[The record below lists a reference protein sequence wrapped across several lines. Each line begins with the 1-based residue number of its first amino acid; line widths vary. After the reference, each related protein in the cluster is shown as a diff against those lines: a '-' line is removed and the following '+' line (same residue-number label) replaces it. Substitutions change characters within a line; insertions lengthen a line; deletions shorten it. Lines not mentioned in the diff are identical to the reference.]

1 MSIATI
7 WWRGTFSCFI
17 HSIHY
22 TLYTIHS
29 IHNTDNAV
37 CLLQNASQLSWPI
50 NWHLISDFL
59 SFSHILLDHPR
70 LWAALCSWPQWVTC
84 RTPTYCRPQ
93 RVGGARRTS
102 SSRGVRL
109 TGSTTTATTRDISIN
124 ISNLQSYEDWIIF
137 TENGFTFILVLVIL
151 DRVWYKRPRCLSD
164 VNCVPHTNH
173 HHNFLQIPA
182 TRDTKLTW
190 RTNWLLKILSHLK
203 CKVFYIKFIFWFI

>member
-1 MSIATI
+1 MCRYPIIISNHCILKQEAI
-7 WWRGTFSCFI
+7 SKDSNIENPIFCNCKTFGPCCNK
-17 HSIHY
+17 Y
-22 TLYTIHS
+22 
-29 IHNTDNAV
+29 
-37 CLLQNASQLSWPI
+37 
-50 NWHLISDFL
+50 
-59 SFSHILLDHPR
+59 ILLDHPR
-70 LWAALCSWPQWVTC
+70 LWAALCSWPWWVTC
-84 RTPTYCRPQ
+84 QTPTYCRPQ

-173 HHNFLQIPA
+173 HHNFRQIPA